1 MNIATPTPA
10 LPRGTTLARPAGEGA
25 NRWGNTHRCQII
37 RCTAPSLAGRSPQRD
52 WNSSRVVRERVGE
65 GVASVT
71 LPPMQFSAVGRPF
84 MADNKKAGHKCP
96 TCTNVPACT
105 ANYFPRN

>member
-1 MNIATPTPA
+1 MGCGIDNGC
-10 LPRGTTLARPAGEGA
+10 LHFRRS
-25 NRWGNTHRCQII
+25 
-37 RCTAPSLAGRSPQRD
+37 APSLAGRSPQRD

-84 MADNKKAGHKCP
+84 MADNKKVGHKCP
-96 TCTNVPACT
+96 TCTNVPACAT
-105 ANYFPRN
+105 IYFPRN